1 MAIGKKSFLL
11 YSDLLVSIEHLTNE
25 EKGILF
31 NHLLLYVND
40 KNPVLTDRLL
50 LTAWKPIEMQL
61 KRDLQKFEEVKEKRS
76 EAGKASA
83 EKRAKERE
91 QAATN
96 PTHVESVER
105 CSTLSTDNDTVNVND
120 NVNVND
126 TVNDT
131 EIKDTLTVPPKV
143 GTSHKKNK
151 RLFSMVKKEDY
162 PIEQQ
167 QYFVLARGFFDVF
180 WNHAKELNLPLKNL
194 KEANADEWTRQIRI
208 MIESKEATEEQIIE
222 VGRFLKT
229 DSFWKTNVR
238 SVLKL
243 REKFENIYASS
254 KKVNNGNEQKSTLQD
269 PEFQAMVMAK
279 FATSPNFQ
287 GFKND

>member
-1 MAIGKKSFLL
+1 MAAGKKSFVL

-31 NHLLLYVND
+31 NHLLEYVND
-40 KNPVLTDRLL
+40 KNPILKDRLL

-61 KRDLQKFEEVKEKRS
+61 KRDLQKFEEVKEKHS

-91 QAATN
+91 QMATN
-96 PTHVESVER
+96 STHVESVQHR
-105 CSTLSTDNDTVNVND
+105 STNPTDSVTVNVND
-120 NVNVND
+120 N
-126 TVNDT
+126 
-131 EIKDTLTVPPKV
+131 EIKEILSVPTKV
-143 GTSHKKNK
+143 GTSHKKIK
-151 RLFSMVKKEDY
+151 RLFSQVSKEDY
-162 PIEQQ
+162 PPTEQQ
-167 QYFVLARGFFDVF
+167 YYILANAFFDVF
-180 WNHAKELNLPLKNL
+180 WDHAKELNLPLKNL
-194 KEANADEWTRQIRI
+194 NEADADEWTRQIRL
-208 MIESKEATEEQIIE
+208 MVEKNEATEDQIIE
-222 VGRFLKT
+222 VGKFLKT
-229 DSFWKTNVR
+229 NEFWKTNVR
-238 SVLKL
+238 SVPKL

-254 KKVNNGNEQKSTLQD
+254 KKIKNGNESKSTLQD